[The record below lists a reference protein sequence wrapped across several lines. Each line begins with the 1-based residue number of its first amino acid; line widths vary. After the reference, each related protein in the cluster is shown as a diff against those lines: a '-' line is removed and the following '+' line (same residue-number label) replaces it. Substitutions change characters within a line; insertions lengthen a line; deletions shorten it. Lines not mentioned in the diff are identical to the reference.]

1 MLTKAQ
7 AALYGE
13 EIPAMIL
20 FGTGLDLD
28 SAADD
33 TYFPG
38 GLTCYL
44 NCPFARLDK
53 GAMCRSR

>member
-1 MLTKAQ
+1 MAAECLRKAQ

-20 FGTGLDLD
+20 FDAGQDRD

-38 GLTCYL
+38 GSLVI
-44 NCPFARLDK
+44 
-53 GAMCRSR
+53 

>member
-1 MLTKAQ
+1 MAAECFQKVQ

-28 SAADD
+28 SASDD

-38 GLTCYL
+38 GSL
-44 NCPFARLDK
+44 AI
-53 GAMCRSR
+53 

>member
-1 MLTKAQ
+1 MAAECLRKAQ

-28 SAADD
+28 SATDD
-33 TYFPG
+33 TYSPAVS
-38 GLTCYL
+38 
-44 NCPFARLDK
+44 PVI
-53 GAMCRSR
+53 